1 MKINLPQR
9 CIIIVNDNSIE
20 NLKLIQLLLHENGYH
35 WISGTS
41 LLLKFYPQTKTFV
54 LNNKS
59 VTWSSNIIT
68 RNTIEF
74 IDYKTLL
81 NFKSLY
87 ED

>member
-35 WISGTS
+35 WISGAS
-41 LLLKFYPQTKTFV
+41 LLLKLYPETKIFI
-54 LNNKS
+54 LRNKS
-59 VTWSSNIIT
+59 VTWSTNNIT
-68 RNTIEF
+68 TNSIEC

>member
-1 MKINLPQR
+1 MKINLPQN

-20 NLKLIQLLLHENGYH
+20 NLKQIQLLLHENGYC
-35 WISGTS
+35 WISGVS
-41 LLLKFYPQTKTFV
+41 LLLKLYPQTKLFI
-54 LNNKS
+54 LRNKS

-68 RNTIEF
+68 KNTIEC

-81 NFKSLY
+81 DFKNLY